1 MSRWINPLK
10 SEEVWKPHYP
20 KRVPRTH
27 ETRLCVESEEPFEV
41 PTGKDDKMLVKVSGI
56 VEMKDA
62 AEVLLPRLKS
72 QIKRG
77 NWQIHRD

>member
-20 KRVPRTH
+20 KRVRRTH

-41 PTGKDDKMLVKVSGI
+41 PTGKDDKMLVKSFWNCRD
-56 VEMKDA
+56 E
-62 AEVLLPRLKS
+62 RCC
-72 QIKRG
+72 RG
-77 NWQIHRD
+77 LVAKTEITNQERKLADP